1 LRVIKENK
9 ILIILAVPIQ
19 YQISAIF
26 SICVFLNEAIL
37 NVTVSLSAQAVQA
50 LIIKFLWNTT
60 AAGKYWKREIGKKF
74 VLASDVAESAEK
86 DILHQ
91 CVPLALRPTERKTV
105 VPAAAAAAV
114 ADKISAQFAKL
125 KQQVRASKQLGS
137 QRNPPLREAASKM
150 TIDKF
155 DTRLFVFFHLA
166 STEREPAGHSHFI
179 LSFATS
185 ARKKTSR
192 LCRLSC
198 PTHQEANFYIDL
210 RPFLTVLVFHVTALL
225 CAWKVFAVISPSLS
239 FVVCV
244 LPSSAI

>member
-1 LRVIKENK
+1 M
-9 ILIILAVPIQ
+9 PIQ
-19 YQISAIF
+19 YQISDIF
-26 SICVFLNEAIL
+26 SNCVFLNEAIL

-86 DILHQ
+86 DILHH

-105 VPAAAAAAV
+105 VPAAAV

-155 DTRLFVFFHLA
+155 DTRLFVFFPSRLNWERA
-166 STEREPAGHSHFI
+166 SRTQSFHSLI
-179 LSFATS
+179 CYIGAQ
-185 ARKKTSR
+185 KTSR
-192 LCRLSC
+192 LCCLPC
-198 PTHQEANFYIDL
+198 PTRTHQEANFYIDL
-210 RPFLTVLVFHVTALL
+210 RPFLTVLVFHVTASAVRVKSFRRHFSVVII
-225 CAWKVFAVISPSLS
+225 CCVRPPVFRHLIN
-239 FVVCV
+239 
-244 LPSSAI
+244 

>member
-1 LRVIKENK
+1 
-9 ILIILAVPIQ
+9 
-19 YQISAIF
+19 
-26 SICVFLNEAIL
+26 
-37 NVTVSLSAQAVQA
+37 
-50 LIIKFLWNTT
+50 
-60 AAGKYWKREIGKKF
+60 

-86 DILHQ
+86 DLLHH

-105 VPAAAAAAV
+105 VPAAAV

-185 ARKKTSR
+185 ARKKH
-192 LCRLSC
+192 L
-198 PTHQEANFYIDL
+198 A
-210 RPFLTVLVFHVTALL
+210 
-225 CAWKVFAVISPSLS
+225 
-239 FVVCV
+239 FVVSRA
-244 LPSSAI
+244 PHAHTKRQTFI

>member
-26 SICVFLNEAIL
+26 SNCVFLNEAIL

-50 LIIKFLWNTT
+50 LIIKFLWNTI

-105 VPAAAAAAV
+105 VPAAAAAV

-137 QRNPPLREAASKM
+137 QRNSPLREAASKM

-155 DTRLFVFFHLA
+155 DTRLFVFSISPQL
-166 STEREPAGHSHFI
+166 REPAGHSHFI

-185 ARKKTSR
+185 ARKKH
-192 LCRLSC
+192 L
-198 PTHQEANFYIDL
+198 A
-210 RPFLTVLVFHVTALL
+210 
-225 CAWKVFAVISPSLS
+225 
-239 FVVCV
+239 FVVSRA
-244 LPSSAI
+244 PHAHTKRQTFI